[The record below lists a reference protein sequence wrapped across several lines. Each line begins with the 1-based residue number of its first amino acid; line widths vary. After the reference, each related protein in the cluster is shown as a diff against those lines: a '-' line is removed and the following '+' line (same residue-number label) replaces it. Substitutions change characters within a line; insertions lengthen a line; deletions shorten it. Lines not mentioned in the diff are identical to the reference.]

1 MDLSNISSSELFS
14 IYSNIL
20 EELTNREVITTKNL
34 VGEMA
39 EYLVIEHY
47 KNNSSLPNLQK
58 APPSTKNIDAISS
71 EGKRYSIKSTS
82 TGLTSVFHSVD
93 IDSNEQQF
101 EFLVVL
107 KYSAFYKVE
116 KIIELHWNQF
126 VKFRRIK
133 KPEMRYAISLNSEIL
148 KESNILYER
157 VD

>member
-133 KPEMRYAISLNSEIL
+133 KPEMRYAISLNS
-148 KESNILYER
+148 
-157 VD
+157 